1 LSLPEPEVDFS
12 LEVSFF
18 SLNFSIFGRYFGK
31 KLREFDLNFS
41 KMTNF
46 LGISTGSSFVS
57 AGSKLIF

>member
-31 KLREFDLNFS
+31 KLREFDLFWPIFQ
-41 KMTNF
+41 K
-46 LGISTGSSFVS
+46 ISP
-57 AGSKLIF
+57 K